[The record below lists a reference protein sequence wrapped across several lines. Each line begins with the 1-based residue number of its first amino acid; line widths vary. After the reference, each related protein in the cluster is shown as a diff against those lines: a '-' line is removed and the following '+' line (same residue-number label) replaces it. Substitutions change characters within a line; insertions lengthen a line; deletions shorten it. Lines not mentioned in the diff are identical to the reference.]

1 VTLIA
6 LHLKSKAITGGREQ
20 WESDDFD
27 ERMAF
32 IKNAVVNRRRIGA
45 EVSRVRKWVDG
56 VLMGGSG
63 GGSEYVGSGSG
74 YAGDGSGS
82 GGAGTGSGS
91 GGAGTGSGSGSGY
104 AGDGSG
110 SGYDAATAGVPA
122 GVTATATA
130 GAAAGVAA
138 TATAGS
144 CGCACGVRCTCC
156 ASATATATATANC
169 GTGSGSGSGSGSA
182 RIIICGDLN
191 DGPGMDYFEA
201 NYLTVNSTD
210 ALLGSTF
217 VAGKLKKI

>member
-1 VTLIA
+1 
-6 LHLKSKAITGGREQ
+6 
-20 WESDDFD
+20 
-27 ERMAF
+27 MAF

-63 GGSEYVGSGSG
+63 CGSEYVESGSG

-82 GGAGTGSGS
+82 GSGYTEPGSGLP
-91 GGAGTGSGSGSGY
+91 GS
-104 AGDGSG
+104 GSG
-110 SGYDAATAGVPA
+110 SGYDAATAGVTA

-130 GAAAGVAA
+130 GAGVAA
-138 TATAGS
+138 TATATPGS

-156 ASATATATATANC
+156 ASATATATATATANC
-169 GTGSGSGSGSGSA
+169 GSGTGTGSGTGSGSGSA

-217 VAGKLKKI
+217 VAGKPRKYDKNMVKNMVKHDKTCKKNDKHA